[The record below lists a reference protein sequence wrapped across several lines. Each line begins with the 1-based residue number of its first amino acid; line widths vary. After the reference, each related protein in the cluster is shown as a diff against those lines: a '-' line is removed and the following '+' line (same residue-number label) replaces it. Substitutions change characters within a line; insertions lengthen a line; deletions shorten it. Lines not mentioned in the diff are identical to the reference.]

1 MDLKGSSLVFS
12 LIVLSFL
19 LIGALSVAVVS
30 VTTQRSALSSRSSN
44 ISFQVAD
51 SAAEVVLQQ
60 IYKTNDGGITV
71 LAPNGSITDLSDLAS
86 NLSSAS
92 CGSSQIDGNVN
103 EGSYS
108 AIFYENTGTEASPI
122 FNSISCGDNE
132 WRNKVVKIRFLGM
145 YRGITRA
152 IEVGTKPKP

>member
-1 MDLKGSSLVFS
+1 MNLKGSSLVFS

-30 VTTQRSALSSRSSN
+30 VTTRRSTLSSRNSN

-60 IYKTNDGGITV
+60 IYKTNDDGITV
-71 LAPNGSITDLSDLAS
+71 LTPNGSIADLSELSS
-86 NLSSAS
+86 NLSGAS
-92 CGSSQIDGNVN
+92 CSSSQIDGTVN
-103 EGSYS
+103 EGSYT
-108 AIFYENTGTEASPI
+108 AAFYENTGTDVDPI
-122 FNSISCGDNE
+122 FNSISCDDAE

-145 YRGITRA
+145 YRDITRA
-152 IEVGTKPKP
+152 IEVGIKPKP

>member
-1 MDLKGSSLVFS
+1 MHLKGSSLVFS

-30 VTTQRSALSSRSSN
+30 VTTQRSALSSRSSS

-60 IYKTNDGGITV
+60 IYKVNDDGITV
-71 LAPNGSITDLSDLAS
+71 LAPNGSILDLSELSS
-86 NLSSAS
+86 NLSDAS
-92 CGSSQIDGNVN
+92 CGSSQIDGSVN
-103 EGSYS
+103 EGTYR
-108 AIFYENTGTEASPI
+108 ATFYENTGTETDPI
-122 FNSISCGDNE
+122 FDLIPCGESD

-152 IEVGTKPKP
+152 IEVGVKPKP